1 MNEERYRIFFEQT
14 VREMQATA
22 TNFALQMEV
31 DSATRNLYITSIREA
46 STKWRQEASS
56 GAISWKRAD
65 EEASFA
71 RNEILDQMRGR
82 SSPIGR
88 AAAEKMKAQ
97 GKTLNEMIARKTV
110 EIAGPN
116 AQFDNLSQTQKNQ
129 IYRAVVE
136 SAGKSNAGANAM
148 VRRLTHTTR
157 SLLFVSL
164 AISAYNIYVAED
176 KLAAAGEEAAIAGS
190 GVAGGIAGGALAG
203 LACGPGAPACVAIG
217 AFVGGAAAAFGV
229 SWFVF

>member
-1 MNEERYRIFFEQT
+1 MNDEQYRIIFEQT

-22 TNFALQMEV
+22 VNFALQMEV

-46 STKWRQEASS
+46 SIKWRREASS
-56 GAISWKRAD
+56 GAISWKRAA

-71 RNEILDQMRGR
+71 RNEILDHMRGR

-88 AAAEKMKAQ
+88 AAAERMKAQ
-97 GKTLNEMIARKTV
+97 GKTLNELIARKTI
-110 EIAGPN
+110 ENFGPN
-116 AQFDNLSQTQKNQ
+116 ARFDGLTTAQKNQ
-129 IYRAVVE
+129 VYRAVVE
-136 SAGKSNAGANAM
+136 SAGKSNAAANTM
-148 VRRLTHTTR
+148 VRRLTYTTR

-164 AISAYNIYVAED
+164 AISAYNIYSAED

-229 SWFVF
+229 SWFLF